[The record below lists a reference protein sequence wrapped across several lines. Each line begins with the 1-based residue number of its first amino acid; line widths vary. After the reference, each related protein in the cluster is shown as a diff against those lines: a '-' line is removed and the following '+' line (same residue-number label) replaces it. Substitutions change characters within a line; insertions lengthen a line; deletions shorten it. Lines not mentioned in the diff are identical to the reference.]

1 MIADINRWVLLAALA
16 GGQAA
21 TGPLQAHAES
31 LNRIQSLDRIEQSA
45 PYVLADALMPYAKR
59 DYARALALL
68 APLAEQ
74 GNAVAQ
80 LKLGMIFSRGK
91 AGAPDHV
98 AALGW
103 FTKAAEQD
111 QVEAQFELGRIYRD
125 GLGPRADGNA
135 AVSWLERAAEKDTP
149 HALNALGE
157 LYLGQQNVPQD
168 FAVARSWF
176 LRGAQAGNSPS
187 MYNLGVLY
195 ALGQGVTQDEIEA
208 LKWLELAADTG
219 VGEDRDRALRAR
231 SRLAERLT
239 PVEVSWA
246 ASRVEDW
253 TRAHLPLS
261 VLASARKPCMIS
273 ARNMSAQAQ
282 IVALL
287 VSLAAGLRATFRQS
301 RMRLCR
307 RVAHHGLAAID

>member
-1 MIADINRWVLLAALA
+1 
-16 GGQAA
+16 
-21 TGPLQAHAES
+21 
-31 LNRIQSLDRIEQSA
+31 
-45 PYVLADALMPYAKR
+45 
-59 DYARALALL
+59 
-68 APLAEQ
+68 
-74 GNAVAQ
+74 
-80 LKLGMIFSRGK
+80 MIFSRGK
-91 AGAPDHV
+91 TGSPDHV

-103 FTKAAEQD
+103 FTQAAEQG

-125 GLGPRADGNA
+125 GLGTRADGNA

-157 LYLGQQNVPQD
+157 LYLGHWNIPQD

-187 MYNLGVLY
+187 MYNLGIIY
-195 ALGQGVTQDEIEA
+195 ALGHGVTQDEIEA
-208 LKWLELAADTG
+208 LKWLALAADTG

-253 TRAHLPLS
+253 SRAHLPMS
-261 VLASARKPCMIS
+261 VLASARKP
-273 ARNMSAQAQ
+273 
-282 IVALL
+282 
-287 VSLAAGLRATFRQS
+287 
-301 RMRLCR
+301 
-307 RVAHHGLAAID
+307 